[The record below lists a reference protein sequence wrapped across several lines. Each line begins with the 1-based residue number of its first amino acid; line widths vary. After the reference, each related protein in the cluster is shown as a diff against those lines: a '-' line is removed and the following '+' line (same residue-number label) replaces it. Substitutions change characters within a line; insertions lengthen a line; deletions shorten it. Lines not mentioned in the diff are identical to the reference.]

1 MEKLER
7 FEIKKSDI
15 QSPEELYELFDL
27 IKQRNQTK
35 EKQTQELAMLEKL
48 LKRDEQLAS
57 LGVQSLNF
65 PVLPEC

>member
-1 MEKLER
+1 MER

-27 IKQRNQTK
+27 IKQHNQTK
-35 EKQTQELAMLEKL
+35 EKQSQELAMLEKL

-65 PVLPEC
+65 PVLPES